1 MAAPGALLAGEAD
14 PVIVVNGEGASPIC
28 LVCEHAGRKVPKS
41 LGNLGLCPAELEAH
55 IAWDIGAE
63 AVSRRLSAKLD
74 APLVLQRYS
83 RLVYDCN
90 RPPDAADAMPALSE
104 ATRIPGNE
112 TLGAEERQER
122 TRLIYRPFQAAVSR
136 LLDGRLS
143 RGVATVLAT
152 IHSFTPIYKGIRR
165 SVEVGILH
173 DTDTRLADSVLR
185 CFAER
190 PGFVVRRNEPYG
202 PADGVTH
209 TLKLQA
215 IARGIANVMIEI
227 RNDLI
232 GEEAGQR
239 AWADRL
245 ADVLVE
251 AVQSQAREEN
261 GALMGA

>member
-1 MAAPGALLAGEAD
+1 MAAPSALLAGEAD

-28 LVCEHAGRKVPKS
+28 LVCEHAGRKIPKS
-41 LGNLGLCPAELEAH
+41 LGNLGLGPDELEAH

-90 RPPDAADAMPALSE
+90 RPPDAPDAMPAVSE
-104 ATRIPGNE
+104 STRVPGNE
-112 TLGAEERQER
+112 DLGEGQRQER
-122 TRLIYRPFQAAVSR
+122 ADLIYRPFQAAVSR
-136 LLDGRLS
+136 LLEARLP
-143 RGVATVLAT
+143 RGDAPALVT
-152 IHSFTPIYKGIRR
+152 IHSFTAVYKDVRR
-165 SVEVGILH
+165 SVEIGILH
-173 DTDTRLADSVLR
+173 DSDARLANAVLKR
-185 CFAER
+185 FAQS

-202 PADGVTH
+202 PGDGVTH

-215 IARGIANVMIEI
+215 IARGIPNVMIEI

-239 AWADRL
+239 GWADRL
-245 ADVLVE
+245 ADIIGD
-251 AVQSQAREEN
+251 AVRIRAREEP
-261 GALMGA
+261 GALVGA